1 MRTVVVLWML
11 ALLAMNPGL
20 PANAE
25 APVIKHPLAREHPI
39 TIDPTALTP
48 PKPWS
53 IPGVTEPL
61 QSLTGPTT
69 KQITTLNLRPGRYM
83 FTTTII
89 SFSFTVDLEGK
100 LDYSKMH
107 DQCVS
112 GRGTSQLTVMCRY
125 MMPQ

>member
-1 MRTVVVLWML
+1 M
-11 ALLAMNPGL
+11 APGL
-20 PANAE
+20 SAKEDAPAT
-25 APVIKHPLAREHPI
+25 KHPMAREHPI
-39 TIDPTALTP
+39 TLDAKVLTP

-61 QSLTGPTT
+61 QSLTAPMTNQVTT
-69 KQITTLNLRPGRYM
+69 VNLRPGRYM

-89 SFSFTVDLEGK
+89 AFSFTVDLDGK

-107 DQCVS
+107 DQCVT
-112 GRGTSQLTVMCRY
+112 GRGTSQLTVTCRY